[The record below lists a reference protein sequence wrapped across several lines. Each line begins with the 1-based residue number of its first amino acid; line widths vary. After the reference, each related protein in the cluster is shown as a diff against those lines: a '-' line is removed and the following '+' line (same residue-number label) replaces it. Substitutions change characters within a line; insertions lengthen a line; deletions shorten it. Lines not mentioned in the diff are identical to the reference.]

1 MSSEIDLDVMS
12 DSNET
17 EVTDRQES
25 SSQSTDMRHFK
36 VWRFNYC

>member
-17 EVTDRQES
+17 EVTGIIYS
-25 SSQSTDMRHFK
+25 VNKYVLKYILMCF
-36 VWRFNYC
+36 WN